1 MKNKAQSS
9 LEYMVMLALSL
20 IIFAAIITFSM
31 TMLGS
36 VRSQLSTD
44 SAYKAV
50 EEIKESADFIYV
62 HGDPSK
68 IRRTIRIP
76 ANVENVT
83 LNGSLIMLSI
93 SVGQGITDIYDISK
107 GNITADDAVNN
118 YLCVNSTCRE
128 GNYPL
133 NFQSIDSTGYNV
145 NITAG

>member
-1 MKNKAQSS
+1 
-9 LEYMVMLALSL
+9 MVMLALSL

-31 TMLGS
+31 TMLGG
-36 VRSQLSTD
+36 VRSQLASD

-68 IRRTIRIP
+68 IRRTVRIP

-83 LNGSLIMLSI
+83 LSGDLIMISI
-93 SVGQGITDIYDISK
+93 SVGQTITDIYDISK
-107 GNITADDAVNN
+107 GNITAEGEDGAVN
-118 YLCVNSTCRE
+118 YLCSDGICRE

-133 NFQSIDSTGYNV
+133 NFQSIPSADSTGYNV
-145 NITAG
+145 NITRDTT